1 MLHFAV
7 CEDEEVCRE
16 GLVRELEAWA
26 REEQEVCSV
35 EQFPTADAFLFAW
48 EERKDTDVLLLDIE
62 MPGMD
67 GMALAKKLRGMGE
80 RLGIIFVTGNPEFAL
95 EGYDLEAV
103 SYIVKPIKRE
113 RLHMALNRARER
125 GAHREAILA
134 PLSAGEVEKVY
145 LSDICCL
152 EGSGHETLIWKRDGG
167 SLSCRTGLRQMEQE
181 IEERS
186 EAFFK
191 PHSSF
196 LINLGRVDKIGKK
209 EIRMENR
216 MLVPV
221 ARGKWEPLNQAYMAY
236 FRREARREAD

>member
-1 MLHFAV
+1 
-7 CEDEEVCRE
+7 
-16 GLVRELEAWA
+16 
-26 REEQEVCSV
+26 
-35 EQFPTADAFLFAW
+35 
-48 EERKDTDVLLLDIE
+48 
-62 MPGMD
+62 
-67 GMALAKKLRGMGE
+67 
-80 RLGIIFVTGNPEFAL
+80 
-95 EGYDLEAV
+95 
-103 SYIVKPIKRE
+103 
-113 RLHMALNRARER
+113 MALNRARER

-191 PHSSF
+191 PHRSF